1 MELLDITE
9 MLYSKL
15 PMIETASTSD
25 CSKSMRAKLS
35 AIAKDFIFWEGT
47 WLYDDNPTSILLQK
61 NNLPLEHKAN
71 LRSIIQNQRDTLK
84 RKVSLFKNQFVN
96 DICLFRSSAE
106 YFNIMVKCFW
116 KFQ

>member
-1 MELLDITE
+1 

-15 PMIETASTSD
+15 RMIETASTSD

-61 NNLPLEHKAN
+61 KLPLEHKAN
-71 LRSIIQNQRDTLK
+71 LRSIIQNQ
-84 RKVSLFKNQFVN
+84 
-96 DICLFRSSAE
+96 
-106 YFNIMVKCFW
+106 
-116 KFQ
+116 